1 MFTGHTYAAICYFL
15 HVFFLHVC
23 VSYLAYYYFYLFL
36 FIYLFIYLI
45 IYLFIHLSFVSH
57 FMIKRE
63 NIQESHYY
71 TRVLIFRV
79 WTNVID
85 CTVHDACTSSIKR
98 YSQILER
105 ATTIMRFKLFLRE
118 YYSFCLLVKN
128 KICIKSIITDIIIV
142 FDRPVITFDFDFH

>member
-1 MFTGHTYAAICYFL
+1 MLLSVTFYTFSFYT
-15 HVFFLHVC
+15 C

-36 FIYLFIYLI
+36 FIYSVIYSFIYLP
-45 IYLFIHLSFVSH
+45 FVSH

-71 TRVLIFRV
+71 TRVLLFRV

-85 CTVHDACTSSIKR
+85 CTVHDACTFNQR
-98 YSQILER
+98 YSQILKR
-105 ATTIMRFKLFLRE
+105 ATTIMRFKLFLRDIIH
-118 YYSFCLLVKN
+118 LLLLKN

-142 FDRPVITFDFDFH
+142 FEPVIIFDFDFH